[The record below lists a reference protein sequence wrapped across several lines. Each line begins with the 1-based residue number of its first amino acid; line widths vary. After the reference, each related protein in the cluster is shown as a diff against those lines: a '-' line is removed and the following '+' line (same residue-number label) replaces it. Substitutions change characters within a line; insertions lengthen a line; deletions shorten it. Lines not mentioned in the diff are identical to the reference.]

1 VKLAEILD
9 RINVVLEGC
18 LIIFP
23 IHPRTRKIFQALDKK
38 YDRFEIVDPMSYL
51 EFIYI
56 VQHSIGVITDSGGIT
71 EETSVMNI
79 PCITLRNSS
88 ERPETITLGT
98 NELVTDLSTIGSYVQ
113 KMIHGDWKQ
122 AQPIKYWDGKTAER
136 IVEVLSHL
144 R

>member
-1 VKLAEILD
+1 M
-9 RINVVLEGC
+9 
-18 LIIFP
+18 
-23 IHPRTRKIFQALDKK
+23 DKH

-56 VQHSIGVITDSGGIT
+56 VKHSIGVITDSGGIT
-71 EETSVMNI
+71 EETSVLNI

-98 NELVTDLSTIGSYVQ
+98 NELVQDLSLIGGYIQ

-122 AQPIKYWDGKTAER
+122 AQPIKFWDGKTAER
-136 IVEVLSHL
+136 IVEVLSRL
-144 R
+144 K